1 MNLKDT
7 ISFNTISPVF
17 GVYLHM
23 LVALFYL
30 LGIHNI
36 FASHKYIHQTC
47 IRREIPPQTY
57 VLVCSGLFDLSFL
70 WRQCDY
76 IYNVVI
82 VTVFQF
88 RFQGL
93 CEWILRRMTYP
104 SFMYPGISSVSTK
117 CWQVNSNTSSSKLHL
132 VEPRPFLKS
141 ENFNK
146 SSSKFINFFKIS
158 TM

>member
-104 SFMYPGISSVSTK
+104 SFMYPGRAACYCFDQK
-117 CWQVNSNTSSSKLHL
+117 LLNSRVRRKGRMVTIPFARGKHMQFAVVL
-132 VEPRPFLKS
+132 V
-141 ENFNK
+141 
-146 SSSKFINFFKIS
+146 IYDII
-158 TM
+158 

>member
-104 SFMYPGISSVSTK
+104 SFMYPGAFSSLCYFFIFENVLISYIVARTATFIQSWSF
-117 CWQVNSNTSSSKLHL
+117 
-132 VEPRPFLKS
+132 PF
-141 ENFNK
+141 FV
-146 SSSKFINFFKIS
+146 FWR
-158 TM
+158 